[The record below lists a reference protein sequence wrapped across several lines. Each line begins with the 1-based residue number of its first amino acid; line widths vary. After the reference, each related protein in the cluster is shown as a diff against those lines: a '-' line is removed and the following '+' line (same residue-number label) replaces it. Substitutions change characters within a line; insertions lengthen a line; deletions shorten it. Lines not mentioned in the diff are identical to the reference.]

1 MPTYIEASI
10 NRKGAVRLKKT
21 IRFISFF
28 LAILLLLPLSMRAEA
43 EKISG
48 VVRVLLTRVKAT
60 DQLKISLDG
69 SYTLNDIAFQ
79 RGSQLTV
86 SSGKDGLYVYY
97 EGMSMKL
104 GKQLTLKRHETDDGL
119 ENGVRFNGAYEL
131 HPGDVKLTAVDGGI
145 RTVLHAPVEEYLL
158 GVVPYEMSDSFPL
171 EALKAQAVAARTYAL
186 KRANSAKDYDVEDNT
201 NDQAYYGVKAQNKN
215 AARAVLETAG
225 QCGFYQGAMAD
236 CYYSASNG
244 GQTELASH
252 VWGLE
257 DPGYLMM
264 TDDPY
269 DVQNP
274 ESVVRSARLPKE
286 LRSNDDLG
294 ALKKPVL
301 SALSELLESK
311 GYDGDMEQIQVV
323 GILDAETALPK
334 YPDSPSKIMTLLR
347 LFLTVQARRL
357 ITDDP
362 LDQEEEISIFTVI
375 DDDAPLPTN
384 TPAPSPLPGEKWSAP
399 EVLDDPVLVTLD
411 LFPLVEKA
419 LNLSI
424 NSGSNELIT
433 VNETASSFTLESRR
447 FGHGVGMSQ
456 RGAQLMAGL
465 YRWTYDQILRFY
477 YPGMQLETVTYTAA
491 LAPKLDAR
499 FLTTPG
505 PAATPTPRPTVM
517 PVLNTPGPQEYK
529 VKVTNIGENSYLNMR
544 ALPSTQSDVIRLLYY
559 GQELIVTHEDGDWL
573 TVRTDDL
580 NGFVMKEFV
589 QKIE

>member
-1 MPTYIEASI
+1 MC
-10 NRKGAVRLKKT
+10 LKKS
-21 IRFISFF
+21 IRFVSLL
-28 LAILLLLPLSMRAEA
+28 LAVLLLLPISMNAAA
-43 EKISG
+43 EKTSG
-48 VVRVLLTRVKAT
+48 VVRVLLTRLKLT
-60 DQLKISLDG
+60 DQVEISLDG
-69 SYTLNDIAFQ
+69 SYTLGDLAFQ
-79 RGSQLTV
+79 RGSHLTV
-86 SSGKDGLYVYY
+86 ACLKNELYVYY

-104 GKQLTLKRHETDDGL
+104 GKQLTLVRHEAEEGL

-131 HPGDVKLTAVDGGI
+131 HPGDVKLTAVDGRI
-145 RTVLHAPVEEYLL
+145 RVVLHAPVEEYLL

-186 KRANSAKDYDVEDNT
+186 KRTKSAKDYDVEDNT

-215 AARAVLETAG
+215 AARAVQETAG
-225 QCGFYQGAMAD
+225 QCGFYKGDMAD

-252 VWGLE
+252 VWAK
-257 DPGYLMM
+257 DNPGYLIM

-269 DVQNP
+269 DLQNP
-274 ESVVRSARLPKE
+274 ESVVRRARLPKE
-286 LRSNDDLG
+286 LKSNDDLG
-294 ALKKPVL
+294 ALKESIL
-301 SALSELLESK
+301 GALSELLESK

-323 GILDAETALPK
+323 GIMDAETALPK
-334 YPDSPSKIMTLLR
+334 YHDSPSQIMTLLR
-347 LFLTVQARRL
+347 LFLTVQARKL
-357 ITDDP
+357 VTSEP
-362 LDQEEEISIFTVI
+362 LDEEEEISIFTVI
-375 DDDAPLPTN
+375 EDDAPLPTD
-384 TPAPSPLPGEKWSAP
+384 TPAPSPLLGEKWTAP
-399 EVLDDPVLVTLD
+399 EVLPEPVLVTLD
-411 LFPLVEKA
+411 LFPLVEQA

-433 VNETASSFTLESRR
+433 VKETSASFNLESRR

-456 RGAQLMAGL
+456 RGAQCMAGL

-477 YPGMQLETVTYTAA
+477 YPGMQLETVTYTSS

-499 FLTTPG
+499 FLATPG

-517 PVLNTPGPQEYK
+517 PVRSTPGPEEYR

-544 ALPSTQSDVIRLLYY
+544 AQPSTQSDVIRLLYY

-580 NGFVMKEFV
+580 NGYVMKEFV
-589 QKIE
+589 RKVE